1 MVPPEQSEGR
11 GSSETKLGILADPP
25 AAPVEVGQY
34 LREELPR
41 LLSERLGDGR
51 SWCVEVGYEPL
62 PAGDLGSHD
71 SMIEHAGKRRAA
83 EKWDLAVCVTD
94 LPLRDGNKALVA
106 EVSRRQRLAIVS
118 LPAFGVLHL
127 RRRVTEVVVE
137 LVRELLEPDQDSGQ
151 QRTKTLGDRDLPG
164 PFHLVAPARS
174 DIDARVLASQ
184 ASVRLLAGMVAD
196 NRPWRLLRGLRGA
209 IAAAFAFSAFW
220 LVNSVVWQL
229 AVAHS
234 FWRLSIISGG
244 TVATMVV
251 WLILYHRLWI
261 STRSQDIANRGQ
273 AVLFNASTVLT
284 LLIGVSIAYVALLV
298 FNFMTA
304 NLVIAEEVLSAR
316 LQRPVGIF
324 DYAKLSWFATSGA
337 TVAGALGTGFAT
349 EQSVRQAAYSRRE
362 QERRA
367 QFEREAD
374 DQQTEGDSAA
384 EA

>member
-1 MVPPEQSEGR
+1 MVPPEQSEAQ
-11 GSSETKLGILADPP
+11 GSGETKLGILADPP
-25 AAPVEVGQY
+25 AAPVEVGRY
-34 LREELPR
+34 LREELPG
-41 LLSERLGDGR
+41 LLSERLGDDR
-51 SWCVEVGYEPL
+51 SWSVELGYEPL

-71 SMIEHAGKRRAA
+71 SMIEHASKRRAA
-83 EKWDLAVCVTD
+83 EKWDLVVCVTD
-94 LPLRDGNKALVA
+94 LPLRDGHKALVA

-127 RRRVTEVVVE
+127 RRRVTQIVVE
-137 LVRELLEPDQDSGQ
+137 LVRELLEPQPDSEQ
-151 QRTKTLGDRDLPG
+151 SRTRALGDRELPG
-164 PFHLVAPARS
+164 PFHLVVPDHS

-196 NRPWRLLRGLRGA
+196 NRPWRLLAGLRGA
-209 IAAAFAFSAFW
+209 IVAAFAFSAFF
-220 LVNSVVWQL
+220 LVNSLVWQL
-229 AVAHS
+229 GVAHS
-234 FWRLSIISGG
+234 PWRLSIISGG

-261 STRSQDIANRGQ
+261 STRNQDVANRGQ

-284 LLIGVSIAYVALLV
+284 LLMGVMIAYAALLV
-298 FNFMTA
+298 FNFITA

-316 LQRPVGIF
+316 LQRPVGIL
-324 DYAKLSWFATSGA
+324 DYAKLTWFATSGA
-337 TVAGALGTGFAT
+337 TVAGALGTGFST

-367 QFEREAD
+367 QLEQEAS
-374 DQQTEGDSAA
+374 DQQTAQDSET